1 MDKKTII
8 PKPILKWVGGKTQIL
23 HKLIQ
28 SFPKNINNYH
38 EIFLGGGSVLIA
50 LLINIKQNNLK
61 LNGNIYAYDLNS
73 QLINMYINIQLNHSE
88 LYDIIQILIKE
99 YNECAEPIE
108 SSELEKKPRKIW
120 NNLKDEDKTKSKE
133 HYYYWIR
140 QKYNKM
146 TEKEKNSVNGSAIF
160 IFLNKTCFR
169 GLFRM
174 GANGFNVPYGN
185 YKNPEIVNK
194 EHLKQIHELIQNVIF
209 ECKDFN
215 DSLDNVKTDDF
226 VYLDPPYA
234 PENKKSFVKYNSDG
248 FDEETHLQLFKKT
261 KELNY
266 INAKFVMSNADVSL
280 VNDSFNDNDFNIEK
294 IECRRA
300 INSKNPESKTME
312 VIINTFI

>member
-1 MDKKTII
+1 MNKKTISI

-23 HKLIQ
+23 HELIE
-28 SFPKNINNYH
+28 SFPKNMSNYH
-38 EIFLGGGSVLIA
+38 EIFLGGGSVLIG
-50 LLINIKQNNLK
+50 LLMQIKQK
-61 LNGNIYAYDLNS
+61 SIKIDGNIYAYDLNE
-73 QLINMYINIQLNHSE
+73 QLINMYKNIQSNHSE
-88 LYDIIQILIKE
+88 LYDVIQILIKE

-108 SSELEKKPRKIW
+108 NSESEKKPRKVW
-120 NNLKDEDKTKSKE
+120 SSLKDEDKIKSKE

-146 TEKEKNSVNGSAIF
+146 NINEKNSVNGSSIF

-174 GANGFNVPYGN
+174 GPNGFNVPYGN

-194 EHLKQIHELIQNVIF
+194 EHLELISSLIKDVIF
-209 ECKDFN
+209 ESKDFN

-234 PENKKSFVKYNSDG
+234 PETKNSFVKYNSDG
-248 FDEETHLQLFKKT
+248 FDEEMHLQLFKRI
-261 KELNY
+261 KELDN
-266 INAKFVMSNADVSL
+266 INSKFVMSNADVPL
-280 VNDSFNDNDFNIEK
+280 VDDNFNDFNIKK

-300 INSKNPESKTME
+300 INSKKPESKTME
-312 VIINTFI
+312 VIISNFI